1 MTTVAQGPRP
11 ENRHPTATPSLP
23 KRLRPLHLG
32 LALQGTM
39 LWVPVEKLFMTQIG
53 FTAASVGLVAAA
65 YAVVTPI
72 LEVPT
77 GILADRWSRRGL
89 LIVSAVALMTC
100 SLVGGASNNVPL
112 SIVSALI
119 LGAYFATYSGTV
131 ESIVYDTVV
140 EETGSSD
147 AYPARIG
154 RVRLV
159 ESLALV
165 TSSLT
170 GGALAGLTD
179 PRLTYFASVP
189 FAALAVIAYLRFDE
203 PQLHKTGDRIPLRD
217 HIAVTY
223 RTITRRETVLRLIIL
238 GALTSLIMQ
247 IILEFGPLWL
257 VAMAA
262 PAILFGPY
270 WAGLVS
276 TLGIGGLL
284 AGKIRMT
291 DTKTVLAV
299 VGVMISASVMLNTTS
314 SIAAVIAAQV
324 ILALLIGI
332 AGIHAGAAL
341 HDAVPSAVRAG
352 VASGAGTISWIG
364 FLPFALTFGWVTKQY
379 GVHASGWMMTA
390 ATIVVSGLLVRM
402 SQRQQTQTA
411 AAAAIPTSTSIP
423 AAAGC

>member
-1 MTTVAQGPRP
+1 MRNAAIVVSMCMTTIVEAPRP
-11 ENRHPTATPSLP
+11 ANSHPTAAGFLP
-23 KRLRPLHLG
+23 KRLRPLHVG

-39 LWVPVEKLFMTQIG
+39 LWVPVEKLFMAQIG

-72 LEVPT
+72 LGVPT

-100 SLVGGASNNVPL
+100 SLVGGLSTGVPL
-112 SIVSALI
+112 YIVSALI

-147 AYPARIG
+147 SYPARLG

-159 ESLALV
+159 ESLAMVASALA
-165 TSSLT
+165 
-170 GGALAGLTD
+170 GGALAGQTS
-179 PRLTYFASVP
+179 PRLAYFVSVP

-203 PQLHKTGDRIPLRD
+203 PQLHKTGDRVPLRN

-223 RTITRRETVLRLIIL
+223 QTITQRGTVLPLIIL
-238 GALTSLIMQ
+238 GALTSLITQ
-247 IILEFGPLWL
+247 IIFEFGPLWL

-284 AGKIRMT
+284 AGKLRMT
-291 DTKTVLAV
+291 ETTTVLVTVA
-299 VGVMISASVMLNTTS
+299 VMISSSVVLNTAS
-314 SIAAVIAAQV
+314 SLVAVIAAQV
-324 ILALLIGI
+324 VLALLIGI

-341 HDAVPSAVRAG
+341 HDAVPSAIRAG

-379 GVHASGWMMTA
+379 GVHASGWMITA
-390 ATIVVSGLLVRM
+390 ATVVVGGLLLRLS
-402 SQRQQTQTA
+402 SQRRSGGRICRA
-411 AAAAIPTSTSIP
+411 
-423 AAAGC
+423 

>member
-1 MTTVAQGPRP
+1 
-11 ENRHPTATPSLP
+11 
-23 KRLRPLHLG
+23 
-32 LALQGTM
+32 M

-65 YAVVTPI
+65 YAIVTPI

-100 SLVGGASNNVPL
+100 SVVGGLSNNVPL
-112 SIVSALI
+112 YIVSALI
-119 LGAYFATYSGTV
+119 LGVYFATYSGTV

-159 ESLALV
+159 ESLAMV
-165 TSSLT
+165 TSSLA
-170 GGALAGLTD
+170 GGVLAGATSL
-179 PRLTYFASVP
+179 RLTYFASVP

-203 PQLHKTGDRIPLRD
+203 PQQHKTGDRMPLRN

-223 RTITRRETVLRLIIL
+223 RTITQRGTVLPLIVL
-238 GALTSLIMQ
+238 GALTSLITQ
-247 IILEFGPLWL
+247 IIFEFGPLWL
-257 VAMAA
+257 VAVAA

-270 WAGLVS
+270 WASLVS

-291 DTKTVLAV
+291 ETRTVLILGAL
-299 VGVMISASVMLNTTS
+299 MISASVVLNTAN
-314 SIAAVIAAQV
+314 SIAAVILAQV
-324 ILALLIGI
+324 LLALLIGL

-364 FLPFALTFGWVTKQY
+364 FLPVALTFGWVTKQY
-379 GVHASGWMMTA
+379 GVHASGWMITV
-390 ATIVVSGLLVRM
+390 ATIVVGAMLLRM
-402 SQRQQTQTA
+402 SQRQRTQTTPA
-411 AAAAIPTSTSIP
+411 AVVPTPMPIP
-423 AAAGC
+423 AWGC

>member
-1 MTTVAQGPRP
+1 MTTIGQGTRP
-11 ENRHPTATPSLP
+11 ANDHPTAAGSLP
-23 KRLRPLHLG
+23 KRLRPLHVG

-65 YAVVTPI
+65 YAVVTPVFG
-72 LEVPT
+72 VPT

-100 SLVGGASNNVPL
+100 SLVGGLSNGVPL
-112 SIVSALI
+112 YIVSALI
-119 LGAYFATYSGTV
+119 LGAYFATYSATV

-140 EETGSSD
+140 EETGNSD
-147 AYPARIG
+147 SYPARIG

-159 ESLALV
+159 ESLAMV
-165 TSSLT
+165 TSSLA
-170 GGALAGLTD
+170 GGALAGLTS
-179 PRLTYFASVP
+179 PRLTYFLSVP
-189 FAALAVIAYLRFDE
+189 FAAVAVLAYLRFDE
-203 PQLHKTGDRIPLRD
+203 PQLHRIGDRVALRN
-217 HIAVTY
+217 HIAVTC
-223 RTITRRETVLRLIIL
+223 RTMTQRGTILPLIIL
-238 GALTSLIMQ
+238 GALTSLITQ
-247 IILEFGPLWL
+247 IIFEFGPLWL

-276 TLGIGGLL
+276 TLGIGGLM

-291 DTKTVLAV
+291 ETTTVLAV
-299 VGVMISASVMLNTTS
+299 VAVMISASVVLNTTR

-324 ILALLIGI
+324 VLALLIGV

-341 HDAVPSAVRAG
+341 HDAVPSAIRAG
-352 VASGAGTISWIG
+352 VASGAGAISWIG
-364 FLPFALTFGWVTKQY
+364 FLPFALTFGWVTKHY
-379 GVHASGWMMTA
+379 GVHASGWMITA
-390 ATIVVSGLLVRM
+390 ATLVVGGLLLRM
-402 SQRQQTQTA
+402 SQRQPSQA
-411 AAAAIPTSTSIP
+411 ADAAIPAVAPIP